1 MYAVGLVWAVVL
13 ITCGPGHASAQV
25 SGTDGRNT
33 TATNTTN
40 VNISSGNT
48 GTEKGDSRVLEV
60 VMYML
65 LIVIWLISPF
75 MSWVFVIPATIIS
88 RYIFVNLLGEDMF
101 IEVFGGPGGIGPLSL
116 VESAFRGVFF

>member
-48 GTEKGDSRVLEV
+48 GTEKGKFVWVLRKTQGTGSF
-60 VMYML
+60 L
-65 LIVIWLISPF
+65 
-75 MSWVFVIPATIIS
+75 
-88 RYIFVNLLGEDMF
+88 
-101 IEVFGGPGGIGPLSL
+101 
-116 VESAFRGVFF
+116 